1 MTGRGR
7 SLLAAGLVI
16 LTLGLVLGG
25 VALAL
30 GLTVTAGGTTVGTAD
45 GTGDTTTATS
55 APVENGDDGPDT
67 STTTGATAPG
77 QETTDTTG
85 APGGPGDTSAP
96 GATDTTPSTM
106 TPPTASPS
114 ELAARLAQAAASADF
129 PVLGVPGT
137 DWKLVS
143 VDSGKSSHGPYVA
156 NSYERGS
163 TYFSTSQE
171 RAASF
176 PEVPNT
182 VAVTVRGLQGD
193 VLDLGHIVVVRWTE
207 EGTNVIFSTNLPR
220 ADALAQVEALQP
232 IR

>member
-1 MTGRGR
+1 M
-7 SLLAAGLVI
+7 V

-30 GLTVTAGGTTVGTAD
+30 GPTGTGGTAGGA
-45 GTGDTTTATS
+45 GDTAVATTAPET
-55 APVENGDDGPDT
+55 NGDGPDAS
-67 STTTGATAPG
+67 STTAAITPG
-77 QETTDTTG
+77 RETTDST
-85 APGGPGDTSAP
+85 GGPGGTSAP
-96 GATDTTPSTM
+96 GVADTTPSTL
-106 TPPTASPS
+106 TPTTASPS
-114 ELAARLAQAAASADF
+114 ELAARLTDAAASAGF
-129 PVLGVPGT
+129 LVLGVAGT

-143 VDSGKSSHGPYVA
+143 VDSGKLGQRPYVA
-156 NSYERGS
+156 TSYERGS

-171 RAASF
+171 RASSF

-193 VLDLGHIVVVRWTE
+193 LLDLGHVVVVRWTE

-220 ADALAQVEALQP
+220 TDALAQVEALRP